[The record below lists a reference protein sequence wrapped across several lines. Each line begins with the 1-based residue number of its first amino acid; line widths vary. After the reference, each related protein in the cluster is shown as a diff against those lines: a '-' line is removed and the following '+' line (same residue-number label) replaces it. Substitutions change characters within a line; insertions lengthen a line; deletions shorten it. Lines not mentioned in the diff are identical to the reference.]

1 MCITYILACNLCRL
15 PNVKAE
21 ADNCLQVTNGRLAP
35 SEFHNYTECPVATP
49 TTTIPV
55 TCQIAAIIIP
65 MLKANSLAQ
74 LCVQNIQPRKNVGPF
89 VGLYTLPHHRP
100 HHLPRKPFLLR
111 QVS

>member
-55 TCQIAAIIIP
+55 KCQMAAIMIP
-65 MLKANSLAQ
+65 ILKANSFAQ
-74 LCVQNIQPRKNVGPF
+74 LCLKNSPSRNMQDP
-89 VGLYTLPHHRP
+89 L
-100 HHLPRKPFLLR
+100 
-111 QVS
+111 QS

>member
-55 TCQIAAIIIP
+55 KCQTAAIMIP

-74 LCVQNIQPRKNVGPF
+74 DCLKKSPSRNMQDPTRAE
-89 VGLYTLPHHRP
+89 
-100 HHLPRKPFLLR
+100 LL
-111 QVS
+111 QAW

>member
-35 SEFHNYTECPVATP
+35 SEFHNYIECPVATP
-49 TTTIPV
+49 TTAIPV
-55 TCQIAAIIIP
+55 KCQTAAIMTP

-74 LCVQNIQPRKNVGPF
+74 DCWRVICQALPAWGPAGGF
-89 VGLYTLPHHRP
+89 GHVGLERCLVDEGQS
-100 HHLPRKPFLLR
+100 F
-111 QVS
+111 